1 MTKKI
6 LKDSFEDKLK
16 RLEEISSLL
25 ESDNIGLDEAIN
37 LYEEGIE
44 LSKECVSK
52 LKNAELKIT
61 QLKKKLDK
69 MTTEEEDFLEDER

>member
-6 LKDSFEDKLK
+6 SKDSFEEKLK
-16 RLEEISSLL
+16 RLEEISGLL
-25 ESDNIGLDEAIN
+25 EADNIGLEDAIN

-44 LSKECVSK
+44 LSKDCVTA

-61 QLKKKLDK
+61 QLKKKLDQL
-69 MTTEEEDFLEDER
+69 TTDEEDFLEDER